1 MFRTVLAGVA
11 MLLCLAAPAL
21 AETTYERVLRT
32 GVIRC
37 AYISWQPYS
46 VKDANHPDQ
55 PPQGSSVDI
64 MTALADRLD
73 LRIDWVEEI
82 GWGTIGEGFATG
94 RYDAVCTQMWPDAP
108 KLRHF
113 QLGVA
118 MFYSALN
125 PYALPT
131 AATKLSASQ
140 LDRPQTRI
148 AVVDGALSERVA
160 RAAYPQATLVRL
172 TPTTSSAEFYLTL
185 TTGKADITIA
195 DADEIAAQEKAGLTA
210 LALVPTP
217 APVRVLPHVF
227 AFPGD
232 DLRFAAMMNNGL
244 ALLREEGFFAG
255 LRTRYHLQAR
265 AAGVGPD

>member
-1 MFRTVLAGVA
+1 MLRVFISAA
-11 MLLCLAAPAL
+11 FAILLCLTGPAL

-108 KLRHF
+108 KMRNF
-113 QLGVA
+113 QLGIA
-118 MFYSALN
+118 MFYSELY
-125 PYALPT
+125 PYAVPSV
-131 AATKLSASQ
+131 AATLSESD
-140 LDRPQTRI
+140 LNRPQTRI
-148 AVVDGALSERVA
+148 AVVDGALTDRVA
-160 RAAYPQATLVRL
+160 GAAYPKATLIRL
-172 TPTTSSAEFYLTL
+172 TPTTGSAEFYLTL
-185 TTGKADITIA
+185 TTKKADIIIS
-195 DADEIAAQEKAGLTA
+195 DADEIAAQEKAGLSA
-210 LALVPTP
+210 LAIVPTST
-217 APVRVLPHVF
+217 PVRVLPHVF
-227 AFPGD
+227 AFPGE

-244 ALLREEGFFAG
+244 VLLRDEGFFNIIKA
-255 LRTRYHLQAR
+255 RYNLKAR
-265 AAGVGPD
+265 ANNIH